1 MAVVEITR
9 PAIEPITLAEAK
21 KQCRV
26 DSDFDDDV
34 IRDAIVGARED
45 CENFTHRAFITQT
58 WQLITDHFPGTAEHY
73 QGYTDLGIMGDSALG
88 LGVPPVGYTYRFQ
101 SEVYF
106 RAGAIIVPRP
116 RLQSVD
122 FIKYLDENGDVQTLD
137 PSQYVVDTANEPARI
152 APAPNL
158 NWPLTLISVRAPVLN
173 AVVVQYKCGYG
184 DKPED
189 VPMVLKLAM
198 KMLVAHWY
206 DNRPAAI
213 AGYRVDAIEM
223 PLAVDRLLW
232 AKKVIYAA
240 S

>member
-1 MAVVEITR
+1 MAVIEIVRPKVE
-9 PAIEPITLAEAK
+9 PVTLAEAK

-26 DSDFDDDV
+26 DSDFDDDL
-34 IRDAIVGARED
+34 IADDIVTARLD

-58 WQLITDHFPGTAEHY
+58 WQLITDHFPGAAEHY

-116 RLQSVD
+116 RLRCVD
-122 FIKYLDENGDVQTLD
+122 FIKYLDENGNVQTLD

-173 AVVVQYKCGYG
+173 AVVVQYQCGYG

-189 VPMVLKLAM
+189 VDHRAKKAI

-223 PLAVDRLLW
+223 PLAVERLLYGI
-232 AKKVIYAA
+232 KVIYAA